1 MGVGKSVITADRYA
15 AQRARGFRFLR
26 FDPDLE
32 AEYRKAY
39 TDVIIPRT
47 RIGGTLG
54 VLAILVFVFVDQL
67 LGVDYSTPGA
77 DGVLLGICVP
87 AAGFPL
93 LASFY
98 PGAHKYLLRLSAL
111 GVLGVGLGV
120 LYTLVA
126 ARQLGTWA
134 PYESL
139 MLIIVY
145 IYFVSGLLFHQAI
158 FCGMAVLLAFAFTNV
173 PLQAPQLLLY
183 EVLHLFLAN
192 VVGCI
197 GLYLLDHQTRMEF
210 LLKREL
216 HHQALVDSLTGLM
229 NRRAFDAHFDIAW
242 RQAQRELTSIGLLIL
257 DLDNFKQVNDT
268 CGHPFGDDAL
278 RHVAGVLKTTAVR
291 PLDAAGRQGGD
302 EFAVLW
308 YGIDGGWFARLAEEL
323 PLRIEGLSRGDP
335 PVDVTCSGG
344 AVIVWPR
351 PGVEMRDAF
360 KAADDKLYQMKKDHP
375 GKIGFVVL
383 QPPPER
389 EQHAA

>member
-1 MGVGKSVITADRYA
+1 MSQSGLGADRYA
-15 AQRARGFRFLR
+15 TQRARGFRWLR
-26 FDPDLE
+26 FSPELE

-54 VLAILVFVFVDQL
+54 VLAILLFVFVDTM

-77 DGVLLGICVP
+77 DAVLLGICVP

-98 PGAHKYLLRLSAL
+98 EKAHPYLLRLSAI

-120 LYTLVA
+120 LYTLVM
-126 ARQLGTWA
+126 AREAGKWA

-145 IYFVSGLLFHQAI
+145 IYFVSGLLYRQAI
-158 FCGMAVLLAFAFTNV
+158 FCGMAVLVAFAVTNLG
-173 PLQAPQLLLY
+173 LQTSEMLLY

-197 GLYLLDHQTRMEF
+197 GLYLLDHQTRMQF
-210 LLKREL
+210 LLKGEL
-216 HHQALVDSLTGLM
+216 HNQALVDSLTGLM
-229 NRRAFDAHFDIAW
+229 NRRAFDAHFALAW
-242 RQAQRELTSIGLLIL
+242 RQAQRELTSLGLLMI
-257 DLDNFKQVNDT
+257 DLDEFKKVNDT
-268 CGHPFGDDAL
+268 CGHQFGDDAL

-291 PLDAAGRQGGD
+291 PLDGAGRQGGD
-302 EFAVLW
+302 EFVVVW
-308 YGIDGGWFARLAEEL
+308 YGVDGGWFAQLADEL
-323 PLRIEGLSRGDP
+323 PLRIEGLRCGDP
-335 PVDVTCSGG
+335 PIEVTCSGG

-351 PGVEMRDAF
+351 PGVEMKDAF
-360 KAADDKLYQMKKDHP
+360 KVADEKLYQMKKDSP

>member
-1 MGVGKSVITADRYA
+1 MGPSKSGITADRYA
-15 AQRARGFRFLR
+15 AQRARGFRLLR
-26 FDPDLE
+26 FEPDLE

-54 VLAILVFVFVDQL
+54 VLAILLFVFVDQM

-77 DGVLLGICVP
+77 DGVLIGICVP

-93 LASFY
+93 VASFY
-98 PGAHKYLLRLSAL
+98 PAAHKYLLQLSAI
-111 GVLGVGLGV
+111 GVLGVGFGV
-120 LYTLVA
+120 LYTLIA

-158 FCGMAVLLAFAFTNV
+158 FCGTTVLLAFAFTNV
-173 PLQAPQLLLY
+173 PLQTPQLLLY

-192 VVGCI
+192 VVGGI

-229 NRRAFDAHFDIAW
+229 NRRAFDAHFEIAW

-257 DLDNFKQVNDT
+257 DLDDFKKVNDT
-268 CGHPFGDDAL
+268 CGHQFGDDAL

-291 PLDAAGRQGGD
+291 PLDGAGRQGGD
-302 EFAVLW
+302 EFAVIW
-308 YGIDGGWFARLAEEL
+308 YGVDGGWFAQLAKEL
-323 PLRIEGLSRGDP
+323 PLRIEGMRGGDP
-335 PVDVTCSGG
+335 PVDITCSGG

-351 PGVEMRDAF
+351 PGVEMRDAY
-360 KAADDKLYQMKKDHP
+360 KAADEKLYQMKKDHP

>member
-1 MGVGKSVITADRYA
+1 MGLSQSGVAADRYA
-15 AQRARGFRFLR
+15 AQRARGFPWLR
-26 FDPDLE
+26 FSPELE

-39 TDVIIPRT
+39 TAIIIPRT

-54 VLAILVFVFVDQL
+54 VLAILLFVFVDQL

-77 DGVLLGICVP
+77 DGVLIGICVP

-98 PGAHKYLLRLSAL
+98 PGAHKYLLRLSAI
-111 GVLGVGLGV
+111 GVLGVGFGV
-120 LYTLVA
+120 LYTLVM
-126 ARQLGTWA
+126 ARQANAWA

-145 IYFVSGLLFHQAI
+145 IYFVSGLLYHQAI
-158 FCGMAVLLAFAFTNV
+158 FCGMAVLAAFAVANYN
-173 PLQAPQLLLY
+173 LQDSGILLY

-192 VVGCI
+192 VIGWI
-197 GLYLLDHQTRMEF
+197 GLYLLDHQTRMQF
-210 LLKREL
+210 LLKGEL
-216 HHQALVDSLTGLM
+216 HEQALVDSLTGLM
-229 NRRAFDAHFDIAW
+229 NRRAFDAHFDTAW
-242 RQAQRELTSIGLLIL
+242 RQAQRELTSLGLLMI
-257 DLDNFKQVNDT
+257 DLDNFKQVNDR
-268 CGHPFGDDAL
+268 CGHQFGDEAL
-278 RHVAGVLKTTAVR
+278 KHVAGVLKTTAVR

-302 EFAVLW
+302 EFAVVW
-308 YGIDGGWFARLAEEL
+308 YGVDAGWFAQLAEEL
-323 PLRIEGLSRGDP
+323 PLRIEGLRCGDP
-335 PVDVTCSGG
+335 PMDVTCSGG

-351 PGVEMRDAF
+351 PGVEIRDAF
-360 KAADDKLYQMKKDHP
+360 KAADEKLYQMKKNSP